1 MYLMLSKL
9 AFRNAKRS
17 IKDYVIYLITVTL
30 AFSFL
35 FAFNL
40 IGHAKE
46 VLELC
51 GVMENF
57 KNAIYV
63 VNVFVII
70 AVCFL
75 INYTTKFMFQRR
87 SKEFG
92 TYLILGIK
100 KKQITNMFT
109 LENIILGLFALLL
122 SFPIGYLFSLFAST
136 MIMNVFELPHLV
148 PVSLSQISVL
158 LSFAYFSIIYLIIL
172 FLSRRRM
179 KKMKIVE
186 LLYYDK
192 QNEKKKNRKPIFRKI
207 AFLFSLGIGILALY
221 LFQREFSEV
230 GIEPSITVI
239 FGTIL
244 ALIISIYGISIT
256 VSDFLLS
263 FVLKRKKLKYQ
274 KDHLFIARC
283 FSSKIRT
290 MSFTVG
296 TLAFLVTITLVALNI
311 SSLFKGMF
319 DYQLELS
326 APYDIS
332 IETYE
337 EEYPVL
343 IDFIEKN
350 YTIEDQFFYDSYEN
364 DSGIITKL
372 LGEKRGWR
380 EKDQVIKLSD
390 YNRLLELKGSEPVSL
405 QEDQYLLHVTRELKK
420 EIINSKAI
428 NKITLENGITLTQKE
443 VLTDGYTYA
452 WGAGYGFV
460 VVVPD
465 SAVNLLSPA
474 SKHLIV
480 NTKEETTEA
489 FANELVQKTKP
500 DDCEKTEQGSY
511 ICYSLSSIVVR
522 GMEEANNNGFITMT
536 AFICFYLAF
545 IFTAIVGT
553 ILAIQGLSDAT
564 KYKYRYQVLKNLG
577 INAHDLNKTIFKQLF
592 IFFLFP
598 LLYPIVISFCT
609 IKGMNQMFKVILET
623 ETIYLQYFLLNLGLF
638 LMIYLIYFI
647 ATYFGFK
654 KNIEE

>member
-1 MYLMLSKL
+1 MLSKL
-9 AFRNAKRS
+9 ALKNAKRS

-57 KNAIYV
+57 KSAIYV
-63 VNVFVII
+63 VNAFVII

-109 LENIILGLFALLL
+109 LENVILGILALFL
-122 SFPIGYLFSLFAST
+122 SFPLGYLFSLFAST
-136 MIMNVFELPHLV
+136 VIMNVFKLPHLV
-148 PVSLSQISVL
+148 PISLSQISVL
-158 LSFAYFSIIYLIIL
+158 LSFIYFLIIYLIIL
-172 FLSRRRM
+172 FFSRRRM

-192 QNEKKKNRKPIFRKI
+192 QNEKNKRRRPIVRNI
-207 AFLFSLGIGILALY
+207 AFVLSVVIGILALY

-230 GIEPSITVI
+230 GVEPSLTIIFVTV
-239 FGTIL
+239 L

-256 VSDFLLS
+256 MSDFMLS
-263 FVLKRKKLKYQ
+263 FVLKRKKIKYQ

-290 MSFTVG
+290 MSFTIG
-296 TLAFLVTITLVALNI
+296 TLAFLVAITLVALNI

-319 DYQLELS
+319 DYQLELT

-332 IETYE
+332 IETE
-337 EEYPVL
+337 KEEYPPL
-343 IDFIEKN
+343 LDFIDKN
-350 YTIEDQFFYDSYEN
+350 YTIEDKVFYDSYEN
-364 DSGIITKL
+364 SSAIITKA

-390 YNRLLELKGSEPVSL
+390 YNRLLKLKGSKPVSL
-405 QEDQYLLHVTRELKK
+405 QEDEYLLHITRELKNEIVNSK
-420 EIINSKAI
+420 EIST
-428 NKITLENGITLTQKE
+428 ITLENGITLKQKE

-465 SAVNLLSPA
+465 SAVNFLVTA
-474 SKHLIV
+474 ETHLIV

-489 FANELVQKTKP
+489 FANELIQKIKP
-500 DDCEKTEQGSY
+500 NNCKETEQGTY
-511 ICYSLSSIVVR
+511 VCYSLSSIVVR
-522 GMEEANNNGFITMT
+522 GMEEATNNGFITMT

-564 KYKYRYQVLKNLG
+564 KYKYRYRVLKNLG
-577 INAHDLNKTIFKQLF
+577 ITSHNLNKTIFKQLV

-598 LLYPIVISFCT
+598 LLYPIVISLCT
-609 IKGMNQMFKVILET
+609 IMGMNQMFKIILET